1 MFVRRAA
8 LILLLVIVAC
18 AAGGWLAMRQ
28 ALAPFL
34 APGAADVRV
43 ESAGWGA
50 RLISYRMPNPEDAWL
65 TTVARRLRG
74 AGWAL
79 SDEGYLWG
87 NTERYTTIYTRSSRL
102 WFLRLDERA
111 ELLGDRSFAQI
122 KVSYRLT
129 AD

>member
-1 MFVRRAA
+1 MFIRRAA
-8 LILLLVIVAC
+8 LILLLVVVGC
-18 AAGGWLAMRQ
+18 GAGGWLAMRQ
-28 ALAPFL
+28 VLAPFL
-34 APGAADVRV
+34 APGASDVRV
-43 ESAGWGA
+43 EAVGWGA
-50 RLISYRMPNPEDAWL
+50 RLISYRMPNPDDAWL

-74 AGWAL
+74 AGWVL

-122 KVSYRLT
+122 EVSYRLT
-129 AD
+129 TE